1 MFSKFSEEVQK
12 ILVLSRKEMQD
23 LKHPFIG
30 SEHLMLAI
38 LNNEN
43 DVSRKLRDY
52 NITYDNFKSELL
64 RLIGKG
70 KDSNNFFLYTPLLKK
85 VIENAV
91 IDSRDNGSSEVT
103 VQNLFVSLLEEGDG
117 VAIRILSTLSVDF
130 DEIYDFFS
138 TNIVNKNKTPRKLLI
153 EELGLDLN
161 KEVQLGNIDP
171 VVDRD
176 EEVARVIEIL
186 ARRSKNNP
194 ILVGEAGVGK
204 TAIVEELARR
214 IVNSDVPPVLR
225 NKRIISVPIS
235 AVVAGTKYR
244 GEFEERLTK
253 MLKEVENADDV
264 IIFVDEVHTLMGAGG
279 AEGAIDASNILKP
292 SLARGKLQLI
302 GATTTSE
309 YKKFIENDK
318 AFSRRFQNVV
328 VKETDEEKTY
338 NILLNIKKIYES
350 YHGVVISD
358 DNLKYIVDMTN
369 KYIYNRFQPDKSI
382 DILDEVCAH
391 VSLTTKND
399 NDKLKKLY
407 QQLTKIKEEK
417 NAAVINQNFLLASD
431 IYSKEIVIQSKINK
445 YELKMCSDN
454 KVIEI
459 TREDIKKV
467 IEEKTKIPIYELNSV
482 SISKFNKLS
491 SYLKAKICGQDNV
504 IDELVNATKRF
515 KLGLNSNKKPIS
527 FLFVGP
533 TGVGKTE
540 LVKEYA
546 KLLFNRDSLIRLD
559 MSEYR
564 EAHTVSKLIGSP
576 PGYVGYEDNNNIFE
590 KVRDN
595 PHSVILLDEIE
606 KASPVVLNLFLQI
619 LDDGHVKD
627 SKGNLIHF
635 DNTIIIMTSNAVKDL
650 SDIGFLKSA
659 NLISNLENVFSTEFL
674 NRINHILLFNKLTE
688 ADIKIIIKNK
698 LTDMK
703 QKYKNK
709 GIKITIDKNIVNEVI
724 SISDYNKFGA
734 RKITK
739 ILEDKIDNIVA
750 DSILDNMYQIKIDSV
765 LN

>member
-23 LKHPFIG
+23 LKHPYIG

-43 DVSRKLRDY
+43 DVSKKLHEY
-52 NITYDNFKSELL
+52 GITYETFKSELL

-70 KDSNNFFLYTPLLKK
+70 TDTNNFFLYTPLLKK

-91 IDSRDNGSSEVT
+91 IDSRDSGNSEVS

-130 DEIYDFFS
+130 DEMYDYFS
-138 TNIVNKNKTPRKLLI
+138 TNIVNKNKAPRKLLI

-171 VVDRD
+171 VIDRD
-176 EEVARVIEIL
+176 NEVSKVIEIL

-214 IVNSDVPPVLR
+214 IVNNDVPAVLR

-235 AVVAGTKYR
+235 SVVAGTKYR

-253 MLKEVENADDV
+253 MLKEVENSEDV

-302 GATTTSE
+302 GATTTAE

-318 AFSRRFQNVV
+318 AFSRRFQNVLV
-328 VKETDEEKTY
+328 QETDEEKTY
-338 NILLNIKKIYES
+338 NILLNIKSIYEG
-350 YHGVVISD
+350 YHGVTISD
-358 DNLKYIVDMTN
+358 DNLKYIVNMTN
-369 KYIYNRFQPDKSI
+369 KYIHNRFQPDKSI

-391 VSLTTKND
+391 VSLNTKSD
-399 NDKLKKLY
+399 DEKLKKLY
-407 QQLTKIKEEK
+407 QQLSKVKEEK
-417 NAAVINQNFLLASD
+417 NTAVINQEFLLASD
-431 IYSKEIVIQSKINK
+431 IYSKEIVIQSKINR
-445 YELKMCSDN
+445 YELKIGSN
-454 KVIEI
+454 NNVVEI
-459 TREDIKKV
+459 TKDDIKQV
-467 IEEKTKIPIYELNSV
+467 IEEKTKIPIYEINSV
-482 SISKFNKLS
+482 SINKFDKLS
-491 SYLKAKICGQDNV
+491 SILKDKICGQDNI
-504 IDELVNATKRF
+504 IDELIKATKRF
-515 KLGLNSNKKPIS
+515 KLGLSSSKKPIS

-546 KLLFNRDSLIRLD
+546 NLLFNTESLIRLD
-559 MSEYR
+559 MSEFR
-564 EAHTVSKLIGSP
+564 EAHTISKLIGSP
-576 PGYVGYEDNNNIFE
+576 PGYVGYEDNNHLLE

-606 KASPVVLNLFLQI
+606 KASPMVLNLFLQI
-619 LDDGHVKD
+619 LDDGKIKD
-627 SKGNLIHF
+627 SKGNVIHF

-650 SDIGFLKSA
+650 SDIGFVASS
-659 NLISNLENVFSTEFL
+659 NLISNLENSFSTEFL
-674 NRINHILLFNKLTE
+674 NRINHILLFNRLDE
-688 ADIKIIIKNK
+688 ENIRLIIKNK
-698 LTDMK
+698 LLSMK
-703 QKYKNK
+703 KEYKDK
-709 GIKITIDKNIVNEVI
+709 GIKIIVDKNIIDEVI

-739 ILEDKIDNIVA
+739 ILEDKINNIVA
-750 DSILDNMYQIKIDSV
+750 DNILDNVYKIKIDSV